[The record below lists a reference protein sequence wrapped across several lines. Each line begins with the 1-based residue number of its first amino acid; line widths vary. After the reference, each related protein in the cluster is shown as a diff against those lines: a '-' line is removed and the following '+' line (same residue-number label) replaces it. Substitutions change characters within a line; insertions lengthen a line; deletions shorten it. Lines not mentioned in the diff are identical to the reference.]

1 MRQFA
6 FLIFTFCLIGQLA
19 AQSEIKLR
27 NPSFED
33 KPQHA
38 HVPKGWKDCG
48 LENESPPDVQPVGGS
63 FRVTRPPSDG
73 KTYLAMIV
81 RDNDSWESVGQKLK
95 KPLQK
100 GQCYSFEIDLCRS
113 DFYLSRSRITGD
125 VTNYNAPVR
134 LLIWGGNELCEKAEL
149 LGESELIMNSD
160 WQTFSF
166 NFQPKNEYSYLSFEA
181 YYQAFYVVPY
191 CGNLL
196 LDKASAILEG
206 CMVDSQ
212 WVQSVPV
219 EKLIIPD
226 IKNEEAFRKLLLEQG
241 QSVHF
246 QADEPMLE
254 EHFYTLDGTTT
265 LVGNKALQII
275 TKTLEQFPE
284 SKLII
289 AVKGRFLGIENQR
302 KLEVEKALV
311 RLGLEQER
319 FEVKIYNK
327 DTSAE
332 PWLWTITRQDVLM
345 RIE

>member
-1 MRQFA
+1 MRQIALLFI
-6 FLIFTFCLIGQLA
+6 FLFQLA
-19 AQSEIKLR
+19 QLEAQPEIKLR

-95 KPLQK
+95 KPLRK

-113 DFYLSRSRITGD
+113 DFYLSRSRISGD

-149 LGESELIMNSD
+149 LGESELVMD
-160 WQTFSF
+160 YAWTTFSF
-166 NFQPKNEYSYLSFEA
+166 VFEPKNEYNYISFEA
-181 YYQAFYVVPY
+181 YYQPFYIVPY

-196 LDKASAILEG
+196 LDNASAILEG
-206 CMVDSQ
+206 CMIDSQ
-212 WVQSVPV
+212 WVQSAPV
-219 EKLIIPD
+219 EKLSIPETKD
-226 IKNEEAFRKLLLEQG
+226 KEAFRMLLLEQG
-241 QSVHF
+241 PRVHF

-254 EHFYTLDGTTT
+254 EHFYTLNTQTT
-265 LVGNKALQII
+265 LVGNKYLQKIV
-275 TKTLEQFPE
+275 KAMEHVPDV
-284 SKLII
+284 KLIL
-289 AVKGRFLGIENQR
+289 AVKGRFSAIETQR
-302 KLEVEKALV
+302 KLEIEKTLV
-311 RLGLEQER
+311 RFGLKQDR

-327 DTSAE
+327 DTRKES
-332 PWLWTITRQDVLM
+332 WLWTINRQDVLM